1 MSRSPLQFCTKH
13 STMQIPT
20 TKEPRIKQ
28 NATVQVGRKRSEH
41 RESRRTVTAAKGNL
55 GTFGSGKI
63 LKEGLNHERN
73 QNVIRCLRK
82 RKGLLPETETA
93 RKLHDTVSDI
103 LLEMLPTKE
112 YKEVEASL
120 NAYNNQIEE
129 LAFTN
134 GFKTAVRLFAAS
146 VK

>member
-1 MSRSPLQFCTKH
+1 MN
-13 STMQIPT
+13 
-20 TKEPRIKQ
+20 EIKMLFYAYA
-28 NATVQVGRKRSEH
+28 N
-41 RESRRTVTAAKGNL
+41 
-55 GTFGSGKI
+55 GKDYS
-63 LKEGLNHERN
+63 
-73 QNVIRCLRK
+73 
-82 RKGLLPETETA
+82 PETETA

-129 LAFTN
+129 LAFIN